1 MASMSPGYEAVLE
14 TCEPYLVASPLGA
27 AAEPRPGPPGVR
39 LGALNRLDPHRVANA
54 PFLTLLQRL
63 DEKNY
68 GPADMALPRWAFYD
82 CGEVPGGLFGFARPV
97 EQVPQSL
104 RDAIGIE
111 PGYRGLVPLS
121 MLLAIPMLRPGE
133 WHVYGLCAVD
143 EAAAEALQG
152 PLLLQLTLAVGLT
165 VLGVQRAYGAAQ
177 WGSSELAAHG
187 RFAPLE
193 LLTAWTPAHSHPDT
207 LTWRFEISPKRVAAA
222 LANGPDSAGDQRD
235 TGWVDGDDE
244 TALKALQ
251 ARLEAGQRFQITGP
265 PRRGGMGEV
274 EGAPARVPLREVEE

>member
-1 MASMSPGYEAVLE
+1 MASMSTRYEAVLE

-27 AAEPRPGPPGVR
+27 AAQPRPGPPGVR
-39 LGALNRLDPHRVANA
+39 LGALNRLDPHRAANA

-97 EQVPQSL
+97 QRLPQSL
-104 RDAIGIE
+104 RDEIGIE
-111 PGYRGLVPLS
+111 PSYRGLVPLS
-121 MLLAIPMLRPGE
+121 MLLAIPMLSPGE
-133 WHVYGLCAVD
+133 WHVYRLCSVD
-143 EAAAEALQG
+143 EAAAEALEG
-152 PLLLQLTLAVGLT
+152 LLLVTLAVGLT

-207 LTWRFEISPKRVAAA
+207 LTWRFEVSPKRVAGA
-222 LANGPDSAGDQRD
+222 LADGPGSAGGQRNA
-235 TGWVDGDDE
+235 GWVEGDDE
-244 TALKALQ
+244 TALRALQ
-251 ARLEAGQRFQITGP
+251 ARLEAGRRFQITGP
-265 PRRGGMGEV
+265 PRRGGV
-274 EGAPARVPLREVEE
+274 EGSQARVPLREVVA

>member
-1 MASMSPGYEAVLE
+1 MTSMSPRYEAVLK

-39 LGALNRLDPHRVANA
+39 LGALNRLDPHRAANA

-68 GPADMALPRWAFYD
+68 GPVDMALPRWAFYD

-97 EQVPQSL
+97 QRLPQSL
-104 RDAIGIE
+104 RDAIGVE

-121 MLLAIPMLRPGE
+121 MLLAIPMLGPGE
-133 WHVYGLCAVD
+133 WHVYGLCSVD

-152 PLLLQLTLAVGLT
+152 LRLVTLAVGLT

-177 WGSSELAAHG
+177 WRSSELAAHG

-207 LTWRFEISPKRVAAA
+207 LTWRFEVSPKRIAAA
-222 LANGPDSAGDQRD
+222 LADGAGSVGGQHNV
-235 TGWVDGDDE
+235 GWVGGDDK

-251 ARLEAGQRFQITGP
+251 ARLEAGHRFQITGP
-265 PRRGGMGEV
+265 PQGE
-274 EGAPARVPLREVEE
+274 GSKARVPLREVVA

>member
-1 MASMSPGYEAVLE
+1 MSSPRYQDVLE
-14 TCEPYLVASPLGA
+14 ACEPYLVASSLGA
-27 AAEPRPGPPGVR
+27 AAQPRPGPPGLR
-39 LGALNRLDPHRVANA
+39 LGALHRLDPHRVANA

-82 CGEVPGGLFGFARPV
+82 CGEVPGGLFGFARPA
-97 EQVPQSL
+97 ERLPDSL

-111 PGYRGLVPLS
+111 PGYHGLVPLS
-121 MLLAIPMLRPGE
+121 MLLAIPMLGPGE
-133 WHVYGLCAVD
+133 WHVYGLCAVE

-152 PLLLQLTLAVGLT
+152 LLLLTLAVGLT

-207 LTWRFEISPKRVAAA
+207 LTWRFEVSPNRVADA
-222 LANGPDSAGDQRD
+222 LADGPGSAGAQPNAR
-235 TGWVDGDDE
+235 WVEGDDE

-251 ARLEAGQRFQITGP
+251 ARIEAGRRFQITGP
-265 PRRGGMGEV
+265 PWLGGGE
-274 EGAPARVPLREVEE
+274 GTQARVPLREVVA

>member
-1 MASMSPGYEAVLE
+1 MASMSTRYEAVLE
-14 TCEPYLVASPLGA
+14 TCEPYLVASSHGA

-39 LGALNRLDPHRVANA
+39 LGALNRLDPHRAANA

-82 CGEVPGGLFGFARPV
+82 CGEVPGGLFGFAQPV

-111 PGYRGLVPLS
+111 PDYRGLVPLS
-121 MLLAIPMLRPGE
+121 MLLAIPMLSPGA
-133 WHVYGLCAVD
+133 WHVYGLCSVD

-152 PLLLQLTLAVGLT
+152 PLLLLLTLAVGLT

-187 RFAPLE
+187 RFAPLD

-207 LTWRFEISPKRVAAA
+207 LTWRFEVSPKRVASA
-222 LANGPDSAGDQRD
+222 LADGPPTAGDQRSAD
-235 TGWVDGDDE
+235 WVDGDDE
-244 TALKALQ
+244 TALKTLQ
-251 ARLEAGQRFQITGP
+251 TRLEAGRRFEITGP
-265 PRRGGMGEV
+265 PRVGV
-274 EGAPARVPLREVEE
+274 EGTQARVPLREVVA

>member
-1 MASMSPGYEAVLE
+1 MASMSPRYQAVVEA
-14 TCEPYLVASPLGA
+14 CEPYLVASFLGA
-27 AAEPRPGPPGVR
+27 AAQPRPGPPGVR
-39 LGALNRLDPHRVANA
+39 LGALHHLDPHRAANA

-68 GPADMALPRWAFYD
+68 GPVDMALPRWAFYD

-97 EQVPQSL
+97 QRLPQSL
-104 RDAIGIE
+104 RDAIGIQ

-133 WHVYGLCAVD
+133 WHVYGLCSVD

-152 PLLLQLTLAVGLT
+152 LRLVTLAVGLT

-177 WGSSELAAHG
+177 WRSSELAAHG

-207 LTWRFEISPKRVAAA
+207 LTWRFEVSPKRVAAA
-222 LANGPDSAGDQRD
+222 LADGPGSAGGQRNAS
-235 TGWVDGDDE
+235 WVEGDDE
-244 TALKALQ
+244 TALRALQ
-251 ARLEAGQRFQITGP
+251 ARIEVGQRFQITGP
-265 PRRGGMGEV
+265 PRWGGV
-274 EGAPARVPLREVEE
+274 EGSQARVPLREVVA